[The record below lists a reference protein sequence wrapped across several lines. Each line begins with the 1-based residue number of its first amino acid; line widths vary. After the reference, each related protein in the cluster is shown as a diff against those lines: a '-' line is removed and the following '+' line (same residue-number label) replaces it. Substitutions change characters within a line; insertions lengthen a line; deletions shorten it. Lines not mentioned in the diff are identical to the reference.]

1 MQMEH
6 GCTLLRV
13 RMWVVLDRD
22 LIVRVRGVPG
32 CNWRVVQTQ
41 VVL

>member
-1 MQMEH
+1 
-6 GCTLLRV
+6 
-13 RMWVVLDRD
+13 MWVVLDCD

-32 CNWRVVQTQ
+32 CNWRVVQMQ